1 MLCLLLCYLSLLL
14 LVHLL
19 FLLLLELFCLF
30 VFAIFSGWLVGV
42 VSGVGTAFGT
52 VAVGSVC
59 GALVTIFTFG
69 TVAVGTTWV
78 WHLELLKL
86 FVELFELLLPFA
98 VVVTIGPIGTVAV
111 CTFGTVAV

>member
-1 MLCLLLCYLSLLL
+1 MAPLLGVLVAESLFAESLITGSVAPLLGALFATVL
-14 LVHLL
+14 LVAGAAGAPCVSVVAGTC
-19 FLLLLELFCLF
+19 FLF

-42 VSGVGTAFGT
+42 VSGVGTA
-52 VAVGSVC
+52 
-59 GALVTIFTFG
+59 FG

-98 VVVTIGPIGTVAV
+98 VVV